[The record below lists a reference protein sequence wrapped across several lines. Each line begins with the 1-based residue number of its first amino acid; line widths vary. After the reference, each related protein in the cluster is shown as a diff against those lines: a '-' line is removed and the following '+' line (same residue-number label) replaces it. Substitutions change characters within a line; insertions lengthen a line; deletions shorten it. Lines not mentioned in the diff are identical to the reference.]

1 MSYLL
6 LESYALNLA
15 SPEHCM
21 VWSGEAKALFGG
33 GANPWKT
40 VVQGAQLALQNFHHR
55 SSADATLYVAVH
67 AFTSAAG
74 RSGSLISFYFATD
87 ARTERSAIEA
97 FGGPLVAANAGWTH
111 DGVHPAPE
119 HAFPCLALRHGEI
132 HQVWQEDG
140 TEEPFTCLVS
150 GRGLHAKVHSYP
162 FGHVEHRWLPVGVKH
177 AVGRW
182 STPDRDKQHLREQL
196 KLAFAYRIAERVV
209 NADGVVDDN
218 EVAFMKRSFPDDQ
231 LEQYWLDDPQLRAA
245 MARQAEAELAGLLG
259 YHEKLG
265 LLSTFY
271 GACYADGSIA
281 VQELM
286 VLKEA
291 CRVLGLENQEVV
303 KYLQRFW

>member
-1 MSYLL
+1 
-6 LESYALNLA
+6 
-15 SPEHCM
+15 M
-21 VWSGEAKALFGG
+21 VWSAEAQAVFGG

-40 VVQGAQLALQNFHHR
+40 VVQGAQLALQNFHHQA
-55 SSADATLYVAVH
+55 SSDATLYVAVH
-67 AFTSAAG
+67 AFTGAAG
-74 RSGSLISFYFATD
+74 RAGSLISFYFATD

-97 FGGPLVAANAGWTH
+97 FGAPMVASNSAWAH

-140 TEEPFTCLVS
+140 TDEPFTCLVS
-150 GRGLHAKVHSYP
+150 CRGLHAKVQGYA
-162 FGHVEHRWLPVGVKH
+162 FGRIEHRWLPVGVKH

-182 STPDRDKQHLREQL
+182 NAVDREKQHLREQL
-196 KLAFAYRIAERVV
+196 KLAFAYGIAERVV

-218 EVAFMKRSFPDDQ
+218 EMAFMKRNFPDEQ
-231 LEQYWLDDPQLRAA
+231 LEQYWLDDPQLRVA
-245 MARQAEAELAGLLG
+245 MARQAEEELDGLLG

-271 GACYADGSIA
+271 GACYADGSIQ

-286 VLKEA
+286 VLKDA
-291 CRVLGLENQEVV
+291 CQVLGLENREVV